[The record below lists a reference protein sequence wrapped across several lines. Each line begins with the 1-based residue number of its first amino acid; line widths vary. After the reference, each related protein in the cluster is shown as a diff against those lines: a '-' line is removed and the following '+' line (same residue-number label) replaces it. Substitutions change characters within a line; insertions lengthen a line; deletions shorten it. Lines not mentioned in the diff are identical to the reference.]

1 MIANT
6 LYTIGHS
13 NRSTEELVSML
24 KEYSIQFS
32 VDIRANPY
40 SSRFPHFSQ
49 DLLRESL
56 NASGIEYHWA
66 GRQLGGNREPSQADS
81 HPALDGNSLKGF
93 AEYME
98 SSQFEK
104 AIVQLINLASS
115 DNTAIMCA
123 EKSVSHCHRAL
134 ISDYLTLKNIK
145 VVHIV
150 GPGHIVS
157 HELSQLARTES
168 TKLVYDRLINAP
180 LKLHKLSALYWFCK
194 TLDYLD

>member
-1 MIANT
+1 VYSSAVCIIICILSGAIFNHQIMTSHT

-13 NRSTEELVSML
+13 NRSLEEFVSLL
-24 KEYSIQFS
+24 KQYSIQIL
-32 VDIRANPY
+32 VDIRAKPY

-66 GRQLGGNREPSQADS
+66 GRQLGGNRELSHSDS
-81 HPALDGNSLKGF
+81 HSALDENSLKGF

-98 SSQFEK
+98 TSQFEK
-104 AIVQLINLASS
+104 AVVQLINLASA
-115 DNTAIMCA
+115 DDTVILCT
-123 EKSVSHCHRAL
+123 EKLVSHCHRSL

-150 GPGHIVS
+150 GPDHSVTHVS
-157 HELSQLARTES
+157 
-168 TKLVYDRLINAP
+168 
-180 LKLHKLSALYWFCK
+180 
-194 TLDYLD
+194 